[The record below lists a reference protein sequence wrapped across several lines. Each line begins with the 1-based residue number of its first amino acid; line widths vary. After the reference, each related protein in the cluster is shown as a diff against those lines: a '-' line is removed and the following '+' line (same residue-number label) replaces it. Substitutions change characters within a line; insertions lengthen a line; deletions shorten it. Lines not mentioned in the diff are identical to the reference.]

1 VPAATHDETIV
12 GPQSWGQAIRRE
24 RIRRGLTLQE
34 MADRIGMGQANY
46 SRIENSRFI
55 PKSSFIYML
64 VTEHNFPLEMFFPAD
79 VIRAAAR
86 RLG

>member
-1 VPAATHDETIV
+1 VPAATHDDVLTD
-12 GPQSWGQAIRRE
+12 PQTWGQSIRRE

-34 MADRIGMGQANY
+34 MADRIGMNQSNY

-64 VTEHNFPLEMFFPAD
+64 VNEHDFPLEMFMPAEA
-79 VIRAAAR
+79 ILAAAR
-86 RLG
+86 RLA

>member
-1 VPAATHDETIV
+1 VTAATHDETIV

-46 SRIENSRFI
+46 ARIENSRFI

-64 VTEHNFPLEMFFPAD
+64 VNEHDFPLEIFMPAHSIIQSAD
-79 VIRAAAR
+79 
-86 RLG
+86 RLR

>member
-1 VPAATHDETIV
+1 MPATTHDQILP
-12 GPQSWGQAIRRE
+12 GPQTWGQAIRRE

-46 SRIENSRFI
+46 SRIENSRFT

-79 VIRAAAR
+79 VILTAAR
-86 RLG
+86 RLA

>member
-1 VPAATHDETIV
+1 MPAAAHNEMTT
-12 GPQSWGQAIRRE
+12 GPQTWGQAIRRE

-46 SRIENSRFI
+46 ARIENSRFI

-64 VTEHNFPLEMFFPAD
+64 VTEHNFPLEMFFPANA
-79 VIRAAAR
+79 ILAAAR
-86 RLG
+86 RLA